1 MGGDS
6 SPSVPKAQ
14 KVGGFMAPLGGS
26 IVAVSEIQGIS
37 WHISWYHLMVSDGI
51 WYLGLGMPPFLF
63 WLARKNVG
71 KWLKFL
77 PGPQDDNI

>member
-26 IVAVSEIQGIS
+26 IVAVSEIHGIS
-37 WHISWYHLMVSDGI
+37 WHISWYHLMVSHGI
-51 WYLGLGMPPFLF
+51 
-63 WLARKNVG
+63 
-71 KWLKFL
+71 
-77 PGPQDDNI
+77 